1 MILHRIV
8 VKADYPEP
16 IKFWMTGDQVK
27 YFSDMLI
34 PSENCY
40 IISITDYRKL
50 TGVKSW
56 KN

>member
-1 MILHRIV
+1 MQLHRII

-16 IKFWMTGDQVK
+16 IKFWMTGEQVK

-34 PSENCY
+34 PSEKCY

-50 TGVKSW
+50 IGAK
-56 KN
+56 